1 LLEVSLYPTACY
13 VFGVNVGLSVVISWC
28 VMALVLGG
36 LVFLYFRVVKHM
48 KPVPKGTQNVLE
60 LMIDGMHRWSENKV
74 GHAAADFVGPVA
86 MALMVYV
93 FFNSI
98 IDMFG
103 LPPATKDINCTFAVG
118 LCSFVT
124 LNVSGL
130 KFRGGLRGRVK
141 GLCTPSPI
149 VMPIRMLTDMIS
161 PCSMAIRLFANIMV
175 AGIIME
181 LIYDVVPIILPAV
194 VASYFNIFDTGIQTF
209 IIGLLTL
216 VYSSEAIE

>member
-1 LLEVSLYPTACY
+1 
-13 VFGVNVGLSVVISWC
+13 VFGVNVGLSVVIAWC
-28 VMALVLGG
+28 VMALVLTG
-36 LVFLYFRVVKHM
+36 LALLYFRVVRRM
-48 KPVPKGTQNVLE
+48 KPVPEGGQNVVE
-60 LMIDGMHRWSENKV
+60 IIVDGMHRWSEGKV

-93 FFNSI
+93 FFGSI

-103 LPPATKDINCTFAVG
+103 LPPVTKDINCTFAVG

-130 KFRGGLRGRVK
+130 KFRGGLRGRIK
-141 GLCTPSPI
+141 GLCNPTPI
-149 VMPIRMLTDMIS
+149 VMPIRMLTDLIS

-175 AGIIME
+175 AGIVME
-181 LIYDVVPIILPAV
+181 LIYDLVPIILPAAI
-194 VASYFNIFDTGIQTF
+194 ASYFNVFDAGIQTF